1 MFCVFKCMHAWAEL
15 TTFSPHLLTL
25 LPTSEGEFAS
35 VLFICACMQY
45 VCVNNGNNLFSTP
58 YFTLYCQHQ
67 KVNFVVHTHGCMC
80 TSRFNL
86 AISFLLAALPTSAGE
101 IYKILCI
108 LKCMNTWVELT
119 ISHLICSFYCKH
131 QEVILLPCFV
141 FCIFAC
147 VNGGN

>member
-35 VLFICACMQY
+35 VLIICACMQY

-67 KVNFVVHTHGCMC
+67 KVNFVVHTHRCMC

-86 AISFLLAALPTSAGE
+86 AISFLLATLPTSAGE

-119 ISHLICSFYCKH
+119 IFSPHLL
-131 QEVILLPCFV
+131 ILLQTS
-141 FCIFAC
+141 
-147 VNGGN
+147 GGNFTALFCFLHLCMCKWW